1 MFRDTH
7 QARTIS
13 APHSHHQ
20 PHHMAR
26 RKSNTPVIPD
36 EPAQLARTL
45 TLMVLDVIA
54 VAVAYLLALL
64 LRYDFEFTSIDRPF
78 VDNYCAIVVPM
89 ALVVVVVFWLARLY
103 HSVWSYASMVE
114 LERLVGA
121 WGVAGVLF
129 MPLSWAMGVTM
140 PRSFWAFGGV
150 LGFGAT
156 TLVRFS
162 RRIWDLFRLAV
173 VRRANRDEAAN
184 VMLIG
189 AGETGRALL
198 REIRYNPSMDLVVRC
213 AIDDDPAKVGR
224 DFEGVPVVGGRASI
238 AEACERYRVSQIVFA
253 IPSLPGADRRDILR
267 RCQETGCEVRVV
279 PGLRQLVDGQVE
291 VAKLREVRLEDLL
304 GRDPVV
310 VDDEQVREL
319 VHGKVVLVTGGGG
332 SIGSELC
339 RQVAALRPRRLV
351 ILDVYENGAY
361 DLQQELRRAH
371 PGIDLSVLVGSV
383 RDAGRVEGVFAE
395 VEPDVVF
402 HAAAHKHVPLMEG
415 SPAEAVKNNVFG
427 TLNVAEAALA
437 HGAGKFVLISTDKA
451 VNPTNVMGA
460 TKRACEMVVQ
470 SVARRAAAEG
480 APTDFAAVRFGNVLG
495 SNGSVVPLFERQIAE
510 GGPVTVTD
518 RRITRYFM
526 TIPEAVSLVLQ
537 AACYARGGEIFV
549 LDMGEPVRIDDMAR
563 QLIRLAGYEPDEDIR
578 IVYTGLRPGEKLYEE
593 RLMDEEGL
601 ERTENELISIARP
614 IEMDDAE
621 FAEQLEVL
629 REVAE
634 SDGDVRATLA
644 VIVPTYHPNSDER
657 AA

>member
-1 MFRDTH
+1 MTTPKTH
-7 QARTIS
+7 
-13 APHSHHQ
+13 
-20 PHHMAR
+20 
-26 RKSNTPVIPD
+26 TPAIPD
-36 EPAQLARTL
+36 EPAQLARVA

-64 LRYDFEFTSIDRPF
+64 LRFDFEFTSIEPKY
-78 VDNYCAIVVPM
+78 VDGYCAIVVPM
-89 ALVVVVVFWLARLY
+89 GLVVVVVFWLARLY

-121 WGVAGVLF
+121 WGVAGLAF
-129 MPLSWAMGVTM
+129 MPLSWALGVDM

-162 RRIWDLFRLAV
+162 RRFWDLIRLSVA
-173 VRRANRDEAAN
+173 RRASRDEAVG

-189 AGETGRALL
+189 AGEAGRALL

-213 AIDDDPAKVGR
+213 AIDDDPTKVGR
-224 DFEGVPVVGGRASI
+224 DFEGVPVVGGRTSI
-238 AEACERYRVSQIVFA
+238 ADAAERYHVGQIVFA
-253 IPSLPGADRRDILR
+253 IPSLAGEDRRDILQ
-267 RCQETGCEVRVV
+267 RCQATGCEVRVV

-310 VDDEQVREL
+310 IDDEQVRAL
-319 VHGKVVLVTGGGG
+319 VHGKAVLVTGGGG

-339 RQVAALRPRRLV
+339 RQVAALRPSRLAV
-351 ILDVYENGAY
+351 LDVYENGAY
-361 DLQQELRRAH
+361 DLQQELRRSF
-371 PGIDLSVLVGSV
+371 PGISLTVLVGSV
-383 RDAGRVEGVFAE
+383 RDRGRVEAVFDE
-395 VEPDVVF
+395 VAPDVVF

-427 TLNVAEAALA
+427 TLNVAEAAL
-437 HGAGKFVLISTDKA
+437 GRGVGKFVLISTDKA

-470 SVARRAAAEG
+470 AVARRAEAMG

-495 SNGSVVPLFERQIAE
+495 SNGSVVPLFERQIAD

-518 RRITRYFM
+518 KRVVRYFM

-563 QLIRLAGYEPDEDIR
+563 QLIRLAGYEPDVDIR
-578 IVYTGLRPGEKLYEE
+578 IAYTGLRPGEKLYEE

-601 ERTENELISIARP
+601 ERTENRLISVARP

-634 SDGDVRATLA
+634 EPGDVRATLS
-644 VIVPTYHPNSDER
+644 VIVPTYHPNNDER